1 VAFPSSDSLIGL
13 VAGTLTTLSFV
24 PQVAKAWRRRS
35 VNDLSLVM
43 LLMFASGVA
52 LWLVY
57 GVLNE
62 AMPIIVANGV
72 TLVLALWLIGMKVRF
87 RSERSHPKPKVEG
100 PITRD

>member
-1 VAFPSSDSLIGL
+1 MKAKGRRPIAYHWSPVAFPSSDSLIGL
-13 VAGTLTTLSFV
+13 IAGTLTTLSFV

-43 LLMFASGVA
+43 LLMFATGVA

-57 GVLNE
+57 GFLNN

-72 TLVLALWLIGMKVRF
+72 TLILALWLIGMKVRF
-87 RSERSHPKPKVEG
+87 R
-100 PITRD
+100 

>member
-1 VAFPSSDSLIGL
+1 MKITVLTYLDSKNENSKDYEA
-13 VAGTLTTLSFV
+13 VV

-43 LLMFASGVA
+43 LLMFATGVA

-57 GVLNE
+57 GFLNN

-72 TLVLALWLIGMKVRF
+72 TLVLALWLIGMKMRF
-87 RSERSHPKPKVEG
+87 R
-100 PITRD
+100 